1 MADDTRQPRGPG
13 SGGREIEVKEFKAL
27 PRSMDQEIHRH
38 PRAFIHRPNEDPAV
52 QAEARKNASVLEA
65 AKTIQFEDFTKVH
78 QTPCVRNALLP
89 GIGSGAAIGA
99 GRFVLGGKSISSSG
113 LDTAESR

>member
-1 MADDTRQPRGPG
+1 MADDTRQSRPAAAP
-13 SGGREIEVKEFKAL
+13 SGRDVEVKEFKAL

-52 QAEARKNASVLEA
+52 AEEARRNASVLDA
-65 AKTIQFEDFTKVH
+65 AKTIQLEDFAKVH

-89 GIGSGAAIGA
+89 GISSGAAIGA
-99 GRFVLGGKSISSSG
+99 GRFVLGG
-113 LDTAESR
+113 T